1 MFFLTDKGG
10 GGGTT
15 DFQAKKHVRLYRSQY
30 TTVYLNYNLSKYFLN
45 EFTINDHLISS
56 FRSF

>member
-1 MFFLTDKGG
+1 MFFLTDEGG
-10 GGGTT
+10 T

-30 TTVYLNYNLSKYFLN
+30 TTVYLNYNLSKHFLN
-45 EFTINDHLISS
+45 EFMINDHLISS